1 MIQAQIIEQVQ
12 PAIAHVEWAIRAC
25 LVCIDLGQS
34 RNVARQSLTR
44 FKRLQCLNVRSR
56 TGNREYD
63 HLRFVLLDRAG
74 GMVNNSWL
82 RLNDCCYLGKFGRL
96 WSLVLTLELR
106 TLVVNTEANP
116 LKKKTFHLPHS
127 ELLNENEW
135 SDLQQLPILSL
146 TILPL
151 LIDPDFAK
159 YESLKPSQR
168 KSKQSMPSPFLE
180 ALRIHQTPHMN
191 ESKKER
197 AEDGRRPRQEDRG
210 SL

>member
-1 MIQAQIIEQVQ
+1 MRKPKSKPKCYDNRWRNLSGYKSESLTLNEWSQAQIIEQVQ

-116 LKKKTFHLPHS
+116 LKKKHS
-127 ELLNENEW
+127 ICRTVNCSMKMN
-135 SDLQQLPILSL
+135 DLIYSNFQYSLWLS
-146 TILPL
+146 
-151 LIDPDFAK
+151 
-159 YESLKPSQR
+159 
-168 KSKQSMPSPFLE
+168 FLC
-180 ALRIHQTPHMN
+180 L
-191 ESKKER
+191 
-197 AEDGRRPRQEDRG
+197 
-210 SL
+210 